1 MEREQ
6 RPQQTYC
13 LQPDLGDLF
22 IFYINDDVSEQQ
34 ASRIEDHLAVC
45 AECRE
50 ELRFYLTA
58 QELGKEARLHG

>member
-13 LQPDLGDLF
+13 LQPDLADLF

-34 ASRIEDHLAVC
+34 AGRIEDHLAVC